1 MLGKLI
7 EKIIYH
13 RLLWFAEK
21 NNLIP
26 HTQTG
31 FRKHHS
37 STDSFIVLTSA
48 INESLSKNN
57 VLTAAF
63 LDFEGAYDNVD
74 HQILLVKLT
83 NLGLPPKLVSFI
95 KSFIENRSFI
105 VCVGS
110 ASLPKTSITKGL
122 PQGAVL
128 SCLLFSLFLW
138 DIILPHTNLQYADDM
153 VLWATGN
160 TFEIA
165 HSKLQNALFQFE
177 KFPQKSILSTAPTK
191 SNSVLSTAPTKSKII
206 QFHHK

>member
-1 MLGKLI
+1 MNPYK
-7 EKIIYH
+7 
-13 RLLWFAEK
+13 
-21 NNLIP
+21 
-26 HTQTG
+26 
-31 FRKHHS
+31 
-37 STDSFIVLTSA
+37 
-48 INESLSKNN
+48 KNN

-63 LDFEGAYDNVD
+63 LDLEGAYDIVD

-95 KSFIENRSFI
+95 ENRSFI

-110 ASLPKTSITKGL
+110 ASSPKTSITKGL

-138 DIILPHTNLQYADDM
+138 DMNLPHTNLQYANDL

-177 KFPQKSILSTAPTK
+177 KFSQKSILPTAPTK
-191 SNSVLSTAPTKSKII
+191 
-206 QFHHK
+206 